1 MRAVQLS
8 QQAPIEQAPLKAT
21 EREVPEPGPGR
32 VRVKV
37 AACGLCH
44 TDLHTV
50 EGDLPLHTSPIIP
63 GHQVVG
69 TVEALGEGVTSLKKG
84 DRVGM
89 AWLHEACGTCRFCR
103 SGQENLCEHARF
115 TGWDADGGYAEY
127 TTVGADWV
135 YRVPEGIG
143 DVEATPLLCGGII
156 GYRAFRLSGAREGSR
171 LGLFGFGNS
180 AHITIQIAR
189 HLGIE
194 VYVYSRSANHRRHAE
209 ELGAAWVGEAGQKAP
224 HPLDSAIMFAPAG
237 PMVLPALEAL
247 DKGGVLALAGIH
259 MTPIPELEYER
270 HLYHEKVL
278 RSVANSTR
286 QDGHGLMELAAAAK
300 VVTTTTVFP
309 LEEANE
315 ALRQMKE
322 SELDGDAVLVP

>member
-1 MRAVQLS
+1 MRAMQLTDP
-8 QQAPIEQAPLKAT
+8 APIETAPLRPT
-21 EREVPEPGPGR
+21 DLPVPEPGPGQ

-50 EGDLPLHTSPIIP
+50 EGELPLRRRPIVP

-69 TVEALGEGVTSLKKG
+69 RVDRLGEGVESPAIG

-89 AWLHEACGTCRFCR
+89 AWLHRTCGTCRFCR
-103 SGQENLCEHARF
+103 SGRENLCEQGQF
-115 TGWDADGGYAEY
+115 TGWDTDGGYAEY
-127 TTVGADWV
+127 TLIGADWA
-135 YRVPEGIG
+135 YQLPAGLG

-156 GYRAFRLSGAREGSR
+156 GFRALRLSGARKGSR
-171 LGLFGFGNS
+171 LGLYGFGNS

-194 VYVYSRSANHRRHAE
+194 VYVYSRSERHRRHAE
-209 ELGAAWVGEAGQKAP
+209 ELGAAWVGEAGERAP
-224 HPLDSAIMFAPAG
+224 HPLDAAILFAPAG
-237 PMVLPALEAL
+237 GLVPVALEAL
-247 DKGGVLALAGIH
+247 DKGGVVTLAGIH
-259 MTPIPELEYER
+259 MTPVPELEYER

-286 QDGHGLMELAAAAK
+286 QDGRDLLELAAQAG
-300 VVTTTTVFP
+300 VVTTTTTFP
-309 LEEANE
+309 LEEVNQ
-315 ALRQMKE
+315 ALRMMKE
-322 SELDGDAVLVP
+322 SALDGDAVLVL